1 MSTTLQIRVTL
12 VQAIRSIQYYSQH
25 LGGFKDEVK
34 PLERISYRE
43 DQESIE
49 LDEEEKVLDEKRIE
63 EELEILGPIGFK
75 NAKEPYVR
83 FPEAIDKIDQMCKD
97 LCQKLYTGDNL
108 KYLEG
113 ADKIPHYL
121 AVFLEHMKKQAEDFK
136 INMVRQ
142 LRTSAQRLQDLCQE
156 IPKSAFNYLR
166 IRYTTQIETKVNA
179 ENDKF
184 DSLKVDD

>member
-1 MSTTLQIRVTL
+1 MTKCEQAQKGIDQLMDKLEDLCEEALDDARTAEKAAEPQTQSKKKQKDMSATLELRVTL

-49 LDEEEKVLDEKRIE
+49 LDEEEKVVDEKRVE

-97 LCQKLYTGDNL
+97 LC
-108 KYLEG
+108 
-113 ADKIPHYL
+113 
-121 AVFLEHMKKQAEDFK
+121 
-136 INMVRQ
+136 
-142 LRTSAQRLQDLCQE
+142 
-156 IPKSAFNYLR
+156 
-166 IRYTTQIETKVNA
+166 
-179 ENDKF
+179 
-184 DSLKVDD
+184 